1 MRQISVC
8 TNNHIR
14 KISEPIMKATN
25 SGDSLKRNI
34 PQPVNG
40 TPENF
45 NIHKQI
51 EHIISEE
58 NKLQG
63 KS

>member
-1 MRQISVC
+1 
-8 TNNHIR
+8 
-14 KISEPIMKATN
+14 MKATN